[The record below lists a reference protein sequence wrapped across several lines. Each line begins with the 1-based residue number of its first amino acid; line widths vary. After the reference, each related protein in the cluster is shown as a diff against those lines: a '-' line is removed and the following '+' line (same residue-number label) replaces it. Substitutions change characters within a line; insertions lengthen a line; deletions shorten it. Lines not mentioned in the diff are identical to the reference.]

1 MQQTRFRIEFPGQ
14 RGPLQGWLAVLLAA
28 VGFVVAMTLGV
39 VFFLFFLALAL
50 VVAVVLDILVA
61 DPAIPDKTPM
71 LAVDQVGEKVDV
83 AWLDRDVLALTRFGG
98 YSDVVCVPEAQ
109 VAARPAGMSA
119 ERLSSDRAK
128 VA

>member
-50 VVAVVLDILVA
+50 VVAVVL
-61 DPAIPDKTPM
+61 
-71 LAVDQVGEKVDV
+71 AVRVWWFKRKLGM
-83 AWLDRDVLALTRFGG
+83 GG
-98 YSDVVCVPEAQ
+98 
-109 VAARPAGMSA
+109 PAGSRA
-119 ERLSSDRAK
+119 PGAGATGTTIEGDYQVLEGAPSSNSGRDGQQ
-128 VA
+128 